1 MTKEEFIEF
10 IKDLGFCSDSNNNY
24 FLLTDLR
31 VMNHTVFPDLL
42 NITLNDE
49 YAIAQLSL
57 SHMDPKRTPG
67 GKNFG
72 NFSLKTFG
80 DENDLQLELFISFI
94 RSSFNKLPDSITKYI
109 RDKKIKNILK

>member
-1 MTKEEFIEF
+1 M
-10 IKDLGFCSDSNNNY
+10 CSS
-24 FLLTDLR
+24 
-31 VMNHTVFPDLL
+31 L

-57 SHMDPKRTPG
+57 SRFVAHASHMDPKRTPG